1 MRSGSS
7 ERIGTITTTRSIR
20 STSRTR
26 YSVSWA
32 QRLARTLCQ
41 ECRESYHPAKEEYNA
56 LAYGFGEEAFAG
68 LQISYDDNFVLYRGK
83 GCPSCRNTGYKG
95 RVALHELLLISD
107 EIKKLI
113 HTRAT
118 ATELFKWRGRR
129 K

>member
-1 MRSGSS
+1 MMAKKAELFQDEEILEKILEADS
-7 ERIGTITTTRSIR
+7 
-20 STSRTR
+20 
-26 YSVSWA
+26 
-32 QRLARTLCQ
+32 
-41 ECRESYHPAKEEYNA
+41 PA
-56 LAYGFGEEAFAG
+56 EAKK
-68 LQISYDDNFVLYRGK
+68 IPTYRGK

-95 RVALHELLLISD
+95 RIGLHELLLISD